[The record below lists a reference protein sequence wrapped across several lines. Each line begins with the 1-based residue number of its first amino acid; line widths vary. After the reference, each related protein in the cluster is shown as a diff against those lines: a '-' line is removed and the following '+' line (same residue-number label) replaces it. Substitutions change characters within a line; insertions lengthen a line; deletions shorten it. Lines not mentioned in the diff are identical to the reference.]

1 MYGNLGAQRYRETD
15 LATMS
20 RERVVIMLY
29 ERMISDLEE
38 AAAAI
43 EAGDRAVFTQRVNHS
58 QRIVTELRGALD
70 PAAGGEIARNLEAIY
85 DFLFREHLS
94 LLVDRQPGRARAC
107 VEVLRPLL
115 EAWRQVPRLAG
126 ESGATQPGGD
136 GHAGADPATHRSAGE
151 GVSSQPRPAQPE
163 SAGARPSLLS
173 VSA

>member
-1 MYGNLGAQRYRETD
+1 MYGNQGAQRYRETD

-38 AAAAI
+38 AAVAI
-43 EAGDRAVFTQRVNHS
+43 EAGDRSLFTQRINHS

-70 PAAGGEIARNLEAIY
+70 LAVGGEIARNLEAIY

-107 VEVLRPLL
+107 ADVLRPLL
-115 EAWRQVPRLAG
+115 EAWRQVPQLAG
-126 ESGATQPGGD
+126 EPGGRPTASEAN
-136 GHAGADPATHRSAGE
+136 AGADPATRRPAGE
-151 GVSSQPRPAQPE
+151 GLSSPPRPAVPE
-163 SAGARPSLLS
+163 DAGARPSLLS